1 MERTLMRKHAV
12 GAPFGSP
19 EVARALEPDLAQ
31 ESAPIVEA
39 LKDYMGVT
47 RFHMPGHR
55 GGIGADPIAISQLGM
70 KAYQSD
76 VTGVLGMDDL
86 HEPHGCIREAE
97 ELAARAFGADQTF
110 FSVGGT
116 SGAVQAMV
124 LATMNDGDT
133 IIIPRNIHKS
143 ILAAI
148 VLSGARPAFVKTSYD
163 EYLGFAQGVGET
175 SLRDCVVANPDA
187 KAALLVNPTYYGTA
201 VDLTKTASFLH
212 DRGITLLVD
221 EAHGPH
227 FRFHRKMPKPALD
240 CGADAVAQGAHKIIG
255 ALTQASFLHIKG
267 DRIDRAR
274 LKAMFQFLSSTSPSY
289 LLLASLDAARR
300 HMALYGTDLV
310 DYAINQANYLR
321 YEVNQIPR
329 LYSFGE
335 ERLGKPGAES
345 LDPTKVTITVREL
358 GITGYQAEK
367 YLRFKHGIQVEM
379 SDLYN
384 VLVIVS
390 YGNTAND
397 VDKLLAGLR
406 SLVDAVERGEVTP
419 ELMAAQKS
427 IPDLPPF
434 PEMALTPRKAVTGRW
449 ERVSLAEARDRVSA
463 EVVTC
468 YPPGIPIVY
477 PGEVITEETV
487 AYLSVVR
494 ELAFGVSGPE
504 DRTLKTLRVVRN
516 V

>member
-1 MERTLMRKHAV
+1 MNRILDKKRVV
-12 GAPFGSP
+12 GETFDARQ
-19 EVARALEPDLAQ
+19 EARVAARNLTQ
-31 ESAPIVEA
+31 ESAPIIEA
-39 LKDYMGVT
+39 LSAYKGVT

-55 GGIGADPIAISQLGM
+55 GGVGVDPIAIDQLGI
-70 KAYQSD
+70 KAYRSD

-86 HEPHGCIREAE
+86 HEPHGCIQEAE
-97 ELAARAFGADQTF
+97 ELAAEVFGADQTF

-116 SGAVQAMV
+116 SGAVHAMV
-124 LATMNDGDT
+124 MATMNDGET
-133 IIIPRNIHKS
+133 LIIPRNIHKS

-148 VLSGARPAFVKTSYD
+148 VLSGARPAFVKPLYD
-163 EYLGFAQGVGET
+163 EYLGFAEGVEEK
-175 SLRDCVVANPDA
+175 SLRDCVAANPRA

-201 VDLTKTASFLH
+201 IDLSPIASFLH
-212 DRGITLLVD
+212 GKNIALIVD

-227 FRFHRKMPKPALD
+227 FRFHEKLPEPALD

-255 ALTQASFLHIKG
+255 ALTQASFLHVKG
-267 DRIDRAR
+267 NRVDRAR

-310 DYAINQANYLR
+310 DYAINQANCLR
-321 YEVNQIPR
+321 HAVNRIPG
-329 LYSFGE
+329 LYCFGE
-335 ERLGKPGAES
+335 ESVGKPGAQY
-345 LDPTKVTITVREL
+345 LDPTKVTVTVREL

-384 VLVIVS
+384 VLVIIS
-390 YGNTAND
+390 YGNTTND
-397 VDKLLAGLR
+397 VEKLLFGLK
-406 SLVDAVERGEVTP
+406 SLTEAAERGELAP
-419 ELMAAQKS
+419 DLLAAQKS
-427 IPDLPPF
+427 IPELPPF
-434 PEMALTPRKAVTGRW
+434 PEMALTPRKAVTCAW
-449 ERVSLAEARDRVSA
+449 ERVGLAQTQDRVSA

-477 PGEVITEETV
+477 PGEVITGETI
-487 AYLSVVR
+487 AYLKVVK
-494 ELAFGVSGPE
+494 ELAFGISGPE
-504 DRTLKTLRVVRN
+504 DRTLETLRVVKD